1 MTRAALALVSCL
13 ALLLAA
19 GPLAAQAPRDGLLL
33 PFDVVAAPETVL
45 VGEPFRV
52 QVSVWLPPGSWMVL
66 EPPDSTGRVQAV
78 DSARTLLPDSMASVF
93 HAQLTM
99 VAWRAGPADSV
110 GARVGVVSPD
120 GGVFVSP
127 VWLKVPVVRT
137 VLEADSTKW
146 QVRAVKDVY
155 GANYDWRLY
164 ALLALAALLVV
175 GTIYALVRRWR
186 NRPRPPVPPLTARQ
200 RALATLERAG
210 AAGLV
215 EAGDWR
221 GFYTLV
227 SGALRGYAEAVDGRW
242 SADLTTWEL
251 LDRMRGA
258 GVPSAAVDP
267 LARLLETADLA
278 KFARYTRTSDAA
290 RADLA
295 EARRWVETFDR
306 APSSSASSSE
316 AEMAGAASGSSDG
329 GFGSGSG
336 SSSSDG
342 RDRPSP
348 TGRVAR

>member
-1 MTRAALALVSCL
+1 MTRAALALL
-13 ALLLAA
+13 ACFAMLLAA
-19 GPLAAQAPRDGLLL
+19 GPLSAQGAPRDGLML
-33 PFDVVAAPETVL
+33 PFDVVAVPETVA

-110 GARVGVVSPD
+110 GARVGVVDPD
-120 GGVFVSP
+120 GGVHVSP
-127 VWLKVPVVRT
+127 VWLKVPAVRT
-137 VLEADSTKW
+137 VLEADSTRWK
-146 QVRAVKDVY
+146 VREVKDVY
-155 GANYDWRLY
+155 GASYDWRLY
-164 ALLALAALLVV
+164 ALLALAALIVL
-175 GTIYALVRRWR
+175 GSIYALVRRWR

-200 RALATLERAG
+200 KALATLERAG
-210 AAGLV
+210 ASGLI

-227 SGALRGYAEAVDGRW
+227 SGALRGYAESLDGRW

-258 GVPSAAVDP
+258 GLPSDAVDP
-267 LARLLETADLA
+267 LVRLLETADLA
-278 KFARYTRTSDAA
+278 KFARYTRTSGEA

-306 APSSSASSSE
+306 GAASSE
-316 AEMAGAASGSSDG
+316 AELAAAGSSDG

-336 SSSSDG
+336 SSSSRG
-342 RDRPSP
+342 GPDRPSP
-348 TGRVAR
+348 AR